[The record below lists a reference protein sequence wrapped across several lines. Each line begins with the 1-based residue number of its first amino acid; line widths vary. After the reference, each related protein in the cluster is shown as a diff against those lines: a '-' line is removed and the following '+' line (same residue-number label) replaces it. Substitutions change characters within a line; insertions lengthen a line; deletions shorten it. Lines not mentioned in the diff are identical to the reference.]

1 MFIIRA
7 FYSVTK
13 AGDVSVLSLLLYV
26 TRSVSEIDG
35 SCMECV
41 VVAVSSGTITS
52 FEKVDPVVDIK
63 YNSSVLSGKNRAEKF
78 STPSGANELAS
89 AILLLSIDGVASD
102 KPSVAI

>member
-35 SCMECV
+35 SWMECV

-63 YNSSVLSGKNRAEKF
+63 YNSSVLSVDIKYNSSVLSGKNRAKNF
-78 STPSGANELAS
+78 RLH
-89 AILLLSIDGVASD
+89 LC
-102 KPSVAI
+102 K